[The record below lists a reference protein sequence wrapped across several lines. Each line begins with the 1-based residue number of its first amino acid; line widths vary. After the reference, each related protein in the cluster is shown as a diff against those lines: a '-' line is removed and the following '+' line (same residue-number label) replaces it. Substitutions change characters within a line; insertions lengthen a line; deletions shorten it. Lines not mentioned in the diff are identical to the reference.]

1 MPFAK
6 VSQDF
11 SYKVSYKN
19 PSPALPIYPTDFV
32 KFSVLSLILGVS
44 SKRLKYIDKLS
55 WVLIRVAFTAK
66 LFFPLRCYAP

>member
-1 MPFAK
+1 MSFAK

-11 SYKVSYKN
+11 FYKVSYKN
-19 PSPALPIYPTDFV
+19 PSLALPIYLVDFV
-32 KFSVLSLILGVS
+32 KFSVLSLILGVGC
-44 SKRLKYIDKLS
+44 KRLKYIDELS